1 MSATMRHQS
10 EHQEIET
17 SRCATTREWVGRAGR
32 EGRGRRSREP
42 ERRSAAE
49 RRCGRSAEAVSSSDE
64 ESGSGG
70 GLEGRAVVQIPW
82 MAQARAV
89 LPTPMS
95 GGTRWTSGR
104 GKGVKILDLQCAM
117 LDTLIRPGLV
127 FITRGP

>member
-17 SRCATTREWVGRAGR
+17 SRCATTGEWVGRAGR

-42 ERRSAAE
+42 ERRSAAK

-70 GLEGRAVVQIPW
+70 GLEGGAVMQIPW

-117 LDTLIRPGLV
+117 PDTLIRPGSV
-127 FITRGP
+127 FITRGS